1 MRTEYA
7 CSKPRKN
14 ANGQRKKMVDFA
26 FAGHVVLLQ
35 AYMLQSEFD
44 HDMKAFLSSYLD
56 WIC

>member
-35 AYMLQSEFD
+35 AYMLQSKGD
-44 HDMKAFLSSYLD
+44 HDIKAFLSSYRD
-56 WIC
+56 